1 MKMQKCKNG
10 LWKCTF
16 KNLEFYT
23 STMSGAIEIAWRMS
37 GGRV

>member
-1 MKMQKCKNG
+1 MTKCNNG

-23 STMSGAIEIAWRMS
+23 STMSRAITIAWKL
-37 GGRV
+37 GDVK